1 MANAMWNKVGIFRE
15 ESKMQE
21 ALATINKLIEEY
33 KTCYVGDTNRTFN
46 MAFVN
51 YVEVGSLL
59 TVAKAVVMGA
69 LRRQESRGSHL
80 REDYTKRDDAK
91 FLNHTLITLKE
102 DGEYEVGQR
111 DVVVT
116 RFEPKERTY

>member
-1 MANAMWNKVGIFRE
+1 
-15 ESKMQE
+15 
-21 ALATINKLIEEY
+21 
-33 KTCYVGDTNRTFN
+33 